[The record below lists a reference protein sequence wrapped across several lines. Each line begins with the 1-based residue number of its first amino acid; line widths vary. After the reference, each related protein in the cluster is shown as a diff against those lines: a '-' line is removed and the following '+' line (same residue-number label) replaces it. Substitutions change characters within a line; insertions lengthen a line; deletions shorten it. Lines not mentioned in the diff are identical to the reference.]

1 MTDTQPI
8 KDAPRGRY
16 LALLS
21 LGALGVVY
29 GDIGT
34 SPLYA
39 MRECFYGPHKV
50 APTHENVVGILSL
63 IFWALII
70 IITIKYL
77 MYVTRANN
85 RGEGGIMALMSII
98 VPKRDARSGRGV
110 KWLLAAMGIF
120 GASLLYGDGVI
131 APTITVLSAVEGL
144 SVVTPVFEPYVLPI
158 AIVILIALFMFQKR
172 GTGGVGAVF
181 GPFNLM
187 WFASI
192 ATLGIISIL
201 KTPAVLVAVNPI
213 HAVRFFVI
221 NGLHGYLVLG
231 SVFLVVTG
239 GESLYADMGHFGR
252 RPIRLAWFT
261 IVLPA
266 LLLNYF
272 GQGALLLRDATA
284 VENPFFRIAPGWA
297 MLPLVALATI
307 AAAVASQAVI
317 SGAFSLTRQAVQ
329 LGYSPRMEINHTSA
343 REIGQIYVPGINWL
357 LMFGAMALV
366 LGFRNSSAIAN
377 AYGVAVTTTMV
388 ITTILLFFVMIQLWN
403 WPVWRAALL
412 CGFFGIIDLAFFGA
426 NIIKVPDGGW
436 VPLLVAASVFT
447 LMTTWR
453 RGRDILDERLR
464 KEALPI
470 DAFLP
475 SLQLNPPIRVPGTA
489 VFMYR
494 NPAGTPTALLHN
506 LKHNKVLHERVVLL
520 TIETEER
527 PHVPVAERVEIED
540 LGFGVYRVEAHY
552 GFMEDPDV
560 PAALA
565 RVQVPGLDLDPLR
578 TSFFLGRE
586 TLIAT
591 KHPGM
596 AIWRERLFAWM
607 SRNARSAADF
617 FRIPPNR
624 VVEMGAQVEL

>member
-1 MTDTQPI
+1 
-8 KDAPRGRY
+8 
-16 LALLS
+16 
-21 LGALGVVY
+21 
-29 GDIGT
+29 
-34 SPLYA
+34 
-39 MRECFYGPHKV
+39 
-50 APTHENVVGILSL
+50 
-63 IFWALII
+63 
-70 IITIKYL
+70 
-77 MYVTRANN
+77 
-85 RGEGGIMALMSII
+85 
-98 VPKRDARSGRGV
+98 
-110 KWLLAAMGIF
+110 
-120 GASLLYGDGVI
+120 VI

-144 SVVTPVFEPYVLPI
+144 SIVTPVFEPYVLPI

-192 ATLGIISIL
+192 ATLGVISIL

-213 HAVRFFVI
+213 HAVRFFMI

-272 GQGALLLRDATA
+272 GQGALLLRDSTA

-436 VPLLVAASVFT
+436 VPLLVAATVFT

-453 RGRDILDERLR
+453 RGREILDERLR

-470 DAFLP
+470 DAFLQ

-527 PHVPVAERVEIED
+527 PHVPAAERVEVED
-540 LGFGVYRVEAHY
+540 LGFGVYRIAAHY
-552 GFMEDPDV
+552 GFLEDPDV

-565 RVQVPGLDLDPLR
+565 YVQVPGLELEPLR

-596 AIWRERLFAWM
+596 AMWRERLFAWM